1 MYQLKAEVVTLN
13 AFSAHA
19 DYSEI
24 LDYISHLDYKKL
36 KEIFLVHG
44 EPDAQS
50 HLKKLLD
57 EKGHKTTIVKY
68 GEKYYLQV

>member
-1 MYQLKAEVVTLN
+1 VTMN

-24 LDYISHLDYKKL
+24 LEYISHLNYRKL

-50 HLKKLLD
+50 NLKRLLD
-57 EKGHKTTIVKY
+57 EKGYKTTIVKY
-68 GEKYYLQV
+68 SEKYYLQV